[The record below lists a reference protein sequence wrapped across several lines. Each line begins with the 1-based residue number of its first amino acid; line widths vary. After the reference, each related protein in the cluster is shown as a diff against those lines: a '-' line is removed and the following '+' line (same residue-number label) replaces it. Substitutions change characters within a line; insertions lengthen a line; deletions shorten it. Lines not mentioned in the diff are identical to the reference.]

1 MCPGDNVT
9 FICNLTVLEI
19 QFDYL
24 TLTWVN
30 PKNDSDPRPVY
41 GTTGALTMEEYVGGF
56 STEFIEGDNNR
67 IVSSATLSNVT
78 KKDDRNKEIEC
89 KYNNNRKSRTVSLSG
104 VGVN

>member
-9 FICNLTVLEI
+9 FICNLTVFEN
-19 QFDYL
+19 QFEYL

-30 PKNDSDPRPVY
+30 PKNNSDPRPVY
-41 GTTGALTMEEYVGGF
+41 GITGALSTEEYVGGF

-78 KKDDRNKEIEC
+78 KEDDQNKEIDC
-89 KYNNNRKSRTVSLSG
+89 RYNEYRKSRTISLSG
-104 VGVN
+104 VG